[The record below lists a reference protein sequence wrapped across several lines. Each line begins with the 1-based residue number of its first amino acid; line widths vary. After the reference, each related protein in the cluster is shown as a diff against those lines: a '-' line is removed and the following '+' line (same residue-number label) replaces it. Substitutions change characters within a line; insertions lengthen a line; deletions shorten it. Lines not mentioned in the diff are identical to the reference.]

1 MPSLVVETQHD
12 LVDWVGREIAVTDWF
27 PVTEGRIRQ
36 FAEVTEDRQW
46 IHVDRKRAESESP
59 FGTTVAHGFLTLSL
73 ASHFLKQAIEIR
85 QIRMGVNYG
94 LNRVRFP
101 SPVRAESQ
109 IRARVSV
116 DSVKALGRSTEAIF
130 SIVVECQGE
139 SKPCCVAQWIIRYY

>member
-1 MPSLVVETQHD
+1 MPSLVVETPHD

-27 PVTEGRIRQ
+27 SVTEERIRQ

-59 FGTTVAHGFLTLSL
+59 FGRTIAHGFLTLSL

-85 QIRMGVNYG
+85 RIRMGVNYG

-116 DSVKALGRSTEAIF
+116 DSVKALDRSTEAIF
-130 SIVVECQGE
+130 SIVVECRGE